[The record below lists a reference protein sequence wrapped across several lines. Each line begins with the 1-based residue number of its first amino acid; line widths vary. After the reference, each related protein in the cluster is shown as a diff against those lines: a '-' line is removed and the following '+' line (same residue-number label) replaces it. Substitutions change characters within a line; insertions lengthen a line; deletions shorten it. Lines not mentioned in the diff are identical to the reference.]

1 MRKAL
6 TSASLAAAT
15 MALSAAPALA
25 QILNIAPGGEFNTLG
40 RVTIPIIVAALV
52 RIVLIVAAIIFFFM
66 LVLGGIQWMTSGGD
80 KAAAEAARGRV
91 TAALIGLVVVFAA
104 YAIIALVGGMFG
116 VNVLQFNLPRFY
128 P

>member
-1 MRKAL
+1 
-6 TSASLAAAT
+6 

-25 QILNIAPGGEFNTLG
+25 QAATINIAPGGEFQPLG
-40 RVTIPIIVAALV
+40 GVRVEYIVGALV

-66 LVLGGIQWMTSGGD
+66 LVIGGIQWMTSGGD

-104 YAIIALVGGMFG
+104 YAIIYLVGEMFG
-116 VNVLQFNLPRFY
+116 IKFLQLNVPTFTVAP
-128 P
+128 